1 MLMGLFEQKVASYP
15 ATAKAALE
23 QLKTLIVDLAL
34 RHELGEVSENLKWGE
49 LSYGTPYGSPIR
61 LDWKSRNPEHISIY
75 FNCQTKLV
83 DTFREL
89 YRDELEFHG
98 NREIRLS
105 IDEAINSAVLA
116 PCLLMALNYKNL
128 KQQHLLGA

>member
-1 MLMGLFEQKVASYP
+1 MSLFEQKVANYP

-23 QLKTLIVDLAL
+23 QLKALIFDISLTYG
-34 RHELGEVSENLKWGE
+34 LGEVSENLKWGE
-49 LSYGTPYGSPIR
+49 LSYGTPHSSPIR
-61 LDWKSRNPEHISIY
+61 IDWKPKYPNHISIY

-89 YRDELEFHG
+89 YPDDLEFHG

-105 IDEAINSAVLA
+105 LDNAIDTAVIV

-128 KQQHLLGA
+128 KHQHLLGA